1 MANTSIT
8 GLSRGLTGS
17 LTQNV
22 GNAASGSAASGP
34 SQVRSATVSSSGQG
48 GVSRDPQRNASSAS
62 RQVVNLDGENL
73 NPNARRGTYL
83 NILV

>member
-22 GNAASGSAASGP
+22 GNASSGSAASGT
-34 SQVRSATVSSSGQG
+34 SQVRSAAVSSSGQG
-48 GVSRDPQRNASSAS
+48 GVSRDPQKNASSAN